1 VRLRRVAN
9 GIDKTWIDPLWG
21 TSRDGFHTR
30 RRAHERRGQFT
41 DRNFAPPSGRS
52 EAYAIVGV
60 LHTDAQGFPFYDS
73 SDAATVLHE
82 MNHPYVT
89 PLIRANAES
98 SPPPAESLYASVAK
112 DDARAVV

>member
-1 VRLRRVAN
+1 VDR
-9 GIDKTWIDPLWG
+9 PLLG
-21 TSRDGFHTR
+21 RTSRDGFHTR
-30 RRAHERRGQFT
+30 RRLTNGGASYGQE
-41 DRNFAPPSGRS
+41 FAPPSGRS

-98 SPPPAESLYASVAK
+98 LRPPAESL
-112 DDARAVV
+112 